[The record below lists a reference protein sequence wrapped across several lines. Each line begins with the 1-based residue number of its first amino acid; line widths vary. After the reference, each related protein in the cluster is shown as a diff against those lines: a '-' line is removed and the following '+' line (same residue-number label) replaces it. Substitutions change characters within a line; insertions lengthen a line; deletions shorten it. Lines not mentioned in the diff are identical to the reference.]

1 MFALGEDS
9 LQNPRSSAP
18 RSEGSSRGSRKNCIR
33 DEADTASRE
42 SRRVYSQRRS
52 IGNENR
58 KTQRKSASCLL
69 SEAALSEH
77 IAWM

>member
-1 MFALGEDS
+1 MIEGLLGD
-9 LQNPRSSAP
+9 RSSAS

-42 SRRVYSQRRS
+42 SRQPYSQSRS

-58 KTQRKSASCLL
+58 KPQRKSASCLL
-69 SEAALSEH
+69 CEAALSER